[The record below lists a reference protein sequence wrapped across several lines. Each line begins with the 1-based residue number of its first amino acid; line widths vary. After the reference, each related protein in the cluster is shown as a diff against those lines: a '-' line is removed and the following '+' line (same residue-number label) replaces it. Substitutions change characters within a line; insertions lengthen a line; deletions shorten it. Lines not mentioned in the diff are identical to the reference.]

1 MHRQPVFADRRVVG
15 GRVSD
20 DLFARGLSLPSGSS
34 LTPAERDRVVEG
46 VLSLAGRGTRWVS
59 A

>member
-1 MHRQPVFADRRVVG
+1 MHRQPVYADRRVVG

-20 DLFARGLSLPSGSS
+20 DLFARVLCLPSGSS
-34 LTPAERDRVVEG
+34 LAPAERDRVVDG
-46 VLSLAGRGTRWVS
+46 VLSLAGCGSRRVS